1 MNNNWAVALVA
12 YVTVALLSFLPV
24 LILLIKRVK
33 PHPGGPSFDDSP
45 WFSDA
50 ARNLLNQNFE
60 RLRGALGF
68 WKTQSARYHAFFI
81 YSVIWVTLATVSVP
95 FIAQAVNSDPWSRW
109 FLSVV
114 SAHAALLLAL
124 SRAFRVEGNYK
135 AFRQGE
141 SEFYDLWR
149 RLLDRPESFGRD
161 EREQIQRYVENV
173 EVIRRVVRTAET
185 DNLPSIEEVAQETSS
200 QLPNRSPGPNRSRDR
215 GVDPG
220 SPTLDMAT
228 RTEDSSPAPAAETPV
243 DKKPS

>member
-1 MNNNWAVALVA
+1 VNNWAVALVV
-12 YVTVALLSFLPV
+12 YVTVAFLSFLPV
-24 LILLIKRVK
+24 LMLLIKRVK

-45 WFSDA
+45 WFSDVA
-50 ARNLLNQNFE
+50 KNILNHNFE

-68 WKTQSARYHAFFI
+68 WKTQSARYHAFYI

-95 FIAQAVNSDPWSRW
+95 FIAQAISSDPWSRW

-161 EREQIQRYVENV
+161 EREQIQRYLENV
-173 EVIRRVVRTAET
+173 EVIRRLVRTAET
-185 DNLPSIEEVAQETSS
+185 DNLPSIEEVAQHSS
-200 QLPNRSPGPNRSRDR
+200 LQLPDKSPRPERSRDR
-215 GVDPG
+215 GLEPH
-220 SPTLDMAT
+220 SQTLDMTT
-228 RTEDSSPAPAAETPV
+228 RKEGSSPAPAAETPV
-243 DKKPS
+243 DKKPT